1 MRKLLRRR
9 DFFCAPNA
17 IPGVEANYFALA
29 VSHSVGSRH
38 V

>member
-1 MRKLLRRR
+1 MRKLLRRH
-9 DFFCAPNA
+9 DFFCAPNP
-17 IPGVEANYFALA
+17 ISGVDANYLALA